1 MQEELAKWQRKAL
14 KAYKAGKSPAVKF
27 ESDIIPDEMHAEI
40 DAALATAQD
49 EEEIKA
55 AFRVSHDTPDMIEAN
70 SLALQM
76 KRALDYLEAN

>member
-55 AFRVSHDTPDMIEAN
+55 AFRVSQPAKEADE
-70 SLALQM
+70 LATQL
-76 KRALDYLEAN
+76 KRAMDYLEAN